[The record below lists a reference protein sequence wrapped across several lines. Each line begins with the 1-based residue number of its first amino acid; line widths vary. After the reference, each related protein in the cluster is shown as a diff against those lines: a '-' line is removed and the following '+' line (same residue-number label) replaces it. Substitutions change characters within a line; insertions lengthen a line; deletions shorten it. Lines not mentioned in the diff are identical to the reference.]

1 MIKGKNDSTQ
11 RRTCLDSEETVLP
24 VREEKVLPVSTKAA
38 STQRKSWFHTNK
50 KLLLL
55 KKNFLPP
62 KKLLAL
68 SLKKLNFQSKKS
80 FFGGIERR
88 LCNRILLTLHR
99 KMLFKNFSKSKQFS
113 TEAHFPLEEADNLS
127 CRISFTSFRAIF
139 VFGGN
144 WFSVD
149 WKWITLFH
157 DSNSYFQ
164 EIVIV
169 RRFINVKKMRFPWKE
184 MHFDNATTS

>member
-11 RRTCLDSEETVLP
+11 RRTCLDSEE
-24 VREEKVLPVSTKAA
+24 
-38 STQRKSWFHTNK
+38 

-55 KKNFLPP
+55 KTNFLPP

-68 SLKKLNFQSKKS
+68 NLKKLNFQSKKS

-149 WKWITLFH
+149 WK
-157 DSNSYFQ
+157 
-164 EIVIV
+164 
-169 RRFINVKKMRFPWKE
+169 
-184 MHFDNATTS
+184 